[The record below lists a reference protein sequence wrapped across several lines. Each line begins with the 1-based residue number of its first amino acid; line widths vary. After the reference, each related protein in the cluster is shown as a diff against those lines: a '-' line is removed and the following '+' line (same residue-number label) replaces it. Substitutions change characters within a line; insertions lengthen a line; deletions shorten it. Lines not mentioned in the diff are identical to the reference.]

1 MKELN
6 KIFLLFLIISIT
18 YQKKHKKKR
27 NLNDVIDVKKNANK
41 VYNEELTAAL
51 RSFRRKQIEIHS
63 SFEKTFENML
73 DKVEK
78 ENKKLL
84 MKTLINGGYVFS
96 QQIKQDK
103 KNFNSIIE
111 LSHEKDF
118 DHDVEYNWTD
128 LESKIGLADPQKI
141 DPQYNEINTTK

>member
-27 NLNDVIDVKKNANK
+27 NLNDVIDLKKHANK